1 MVAEF
6 AYQWTWIEKDY
17 NHNEEKKNGVL
28 W

>member
-17 NHNEEKKNGVL
+17 NYKEEKKNGVL

>member
-6 AYQWTWIEKDY
+6 AYQWIWIEKDY
-17 NHNEEKKNGVL
+17 NYKEGIKNGVL